1 MSLKEYNDL
10 NNQIQNIYVKKCMS
24 CMSSRYFR
32 KGDCKNCDIM
42 KKFVNL
48 QEKKKELENK

>member
-48 QEKKKELENK
+48 QEKKKEFKNK